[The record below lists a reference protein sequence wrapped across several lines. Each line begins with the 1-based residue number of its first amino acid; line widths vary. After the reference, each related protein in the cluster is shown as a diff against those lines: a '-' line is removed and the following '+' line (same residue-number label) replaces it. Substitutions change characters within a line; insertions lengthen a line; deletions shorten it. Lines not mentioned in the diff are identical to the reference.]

1 MKITELL
8 CLDAYW
14 ISGYKTRIVADNSFG
29 TTPIIFSVFGKSKNG
44 SYSTDLYHG
53 ELEEEAVKVFL
64 ENEKSQ

>member
-1 MKITELL
+1 MKITDLL

-44 SYSTDLYHG
+44 SFSTNLYSG
-53 ELEEEAVKVFL
+53 ESEEEAVREFI
-64 ENEKSQ
+64 EHEQNG